1 MGGITRGLLV
11 GPGTPERHIFLALE
25 ELRACGWSP
34 QQIEIGCQPPLTPS
48 EIASAARPALTWEV
62 PPGPDAV
69 PLLEELN
76 TRQAQLSACLRHG
89 SGPFILSAGVGI
101 DGVLRQVVA
110 TPKRAKEPES
120 CTEYDQE
127 MGRCTRE
134 ISGADPHYDPVEIAC
149 LEYYFRG
156 FRFSVDEFE
165 DAEPRRITFQ
175 LEGEETSN

>member
-62 PPGPDAV
+62 PPGPD
-69 PLLEELN
+69 
-76 TRQAQLSACLRHG
+76 
-89 SGPFILSAGVGI
+89 ILSAEVGI